1 MKQPISRF
9 LFFDRTIGRRL
20 HLIVLIMVLG
30 VLSILAIAAREAN
43 QALWTAKGTETR
55 HLVETAHSLVA
66 DYQRRAASGEMTEA
80 VAQREALAGLSRL
93 RYADDQYFWVND
105 MAGTMLMHPTSPQL
119 VGTDVLGFRDAAGV
133 EMFRDMIA
141 IVARQNAGLYRY
153 YWPPGPTAQLKQS
166 YVEGVSGW
174 NWVIGS
180 GVFVADV
187 QATIHKVELQIA
199 AAGTAAL
206 GVAFLLAAVI
216 GRSITRPI

>member
-30 VLSILAIAAREAN
+30 VVGILAIAAREAN

-66 DYQRRAASGEMTEA
+66 DYQRRAASGEMTETT
-80 VAQREALAGLSRL
+80 AQREALADLSRL
-93 RYADDQYFWVND
+93 RYAGDQYFWVND

-119 VGTDVLGFRDAAGV
+119 VGTDVLGFRDAAGA

-141 IVARQNAGLYRY
+141 IVARQNAGLYQILLASRPHGTAQAKLRRRSQWVELGY
-153 YWPPGPTAQLKQS
+153 RQRRLCRRRPGNDPQGRTTELPPQAPRHWVSPSCWPP
-166 YVEGVSGW
+166 
-174 NWVIGS
+174 
-180 GVFVADV
+180 
-187 QATIHKVELQIA
+187 
-199 AAGTAAL
+199 
-206 GVAFLLAAVI
+206 
-216 GRSITRPI
+216 